1 MGEVDYADA
10 AYHRE
15 STGNATSLPPPPI
28 SGSRP
33 PVPVALPKRRASVQT
48 SKSTGNVEAG
58 FTPSRSQSEYMIE
71 DERHSLEEGT
81 SPGCLSGRHVI
92 QWGFF

>member
-33 PVPVALPKRRASVQT
+33 PVPVALPKRRLVC
-48 SKSTGNVEAG
+48 KLLNRLE
-58 FTPSRSQSEYMIE
+58 MWKL
-71 DERHSLEEGT
+71 DSLRRDL
-81 SPGCLSGRHVI
+81 SPNI
-92 QWGFF
+92 